1 MLQEQLQQADEREQ
15 QAREREARLLAL
27 LALLETAQQVLQVEQ
42 QSRRDLETRLLSAP
56 RPAPVG
62 KVRAWTLLALLLVA
76 LATFMVSLV
85 RPELIEWLTGS

>member
-42 QSRRDLETRLLSAP
+42 QSRRDLETRLLPAP

>member
-42 QSRRDLETRLLSAP
+42 QSRRDLETRLLPAP

-85 RPELIEWLTGS
+85 HPELIEWLTGS

>member
-1 MLQEQLQQADEREQ
+1 VLQEQLQQADEREQ

-42 QSRRDLETRLLSAP
+42 QSRRDLETRLLPAP

>member
-42 QSRRDLETRLLSAP
+42 QSRRDLETRLLLAP

>member
-1 MLQEQLQQADEREQ
+1 MLQEQLQQ
-15 QAREREARLLAL
+15 AL

-42 QSRRDLETRLLSAP
+42 QSRRDLETRLLPAP

>member
-1 MLQEQLQQADEREQ
+1 MQEQLQQADEREQ

-42 QSRRDLETRLLSAP
+42 QSRRDLETRLLPAP